1 MNEEIEKLKT
11 PVKKPVRYF
20 SDVRKVESEDVE
32 QIQVNNKK
40 KATSFKGEVIQVREK
55 EKFYAKSK
63 WNNKRPENVKQYG
76 QNKRKKSLVKI
87 EVDPYAKDRHSRGG
101 KSSGEGIKTAHFKE
115 KFQRKEVYY
124 DFANEQAARA
134 EILLNE
140 EEGFIE
146 PEDGVT
152 TAEYTQQEIVANVDI
167 TAASKHFN
175 LSLDFGP
182 YRMRYTKNGRHL
194 LLGGRK
200 GHVAAFDW
208 ITKKMHC
215 EFNVMEEITDVTWLH
230 VETMFAV
237 AQKNWVHFYD
247 NQGIEV
253 HCVKAMNRIRCLD
266 FLPYHFLIVSGSDTG
281 FLSWLDVS
289 TGTLVANYPS
299 KLGPIRMMAHN
310 PYNGV
315 TCIGDSKGVVSMWS
329 PTVAKE
335 PLAKM
340 LCHSTPMTA
349 LAIDPKGTFM
359 ATSGLDRHVKIW
371 DVRTLKGP
379 LSDFVLRNPANQL
392 AISQRGLIAFGMGN
406 QCEIYRK
413 PNAVSIKAPYMRH
426 RCPDTIANMQ
436 FVPFED
442 VLGVGTGK
450 GFTSLLVPGSGEP
463 NFDALEANPYQTKS
477 QRKESEVHM
486 LLDKIPAELIK
497 LDPNV
502 ISQVDVPTLNENIEA
517 KKSLLYLKAPTVDF
531 KQRNKMKGKGGSVNA
546 FKAKRIVR
554 DQTKKQFIQSI
565 KGVRQQL
572 IDEHKVKTEDDNKS
586 VGRNALDRFKA
597 KKKK

>member
-1 MNEEIEKLKT
+1 MIFT
-11 PVKKPVRYF
+11 
-20 SDVRKVESEDVE
+20 
-32 QIQVNNKK
+32 INNRSSYLL
-40 KATSFKGEVIQVREK
+40 TFIG
-55 EKFYAKSK
+55 
-63 WNNKRPENVKQYG
+63 
-76 QNKRKKSLVKI
+76 
-87 EVDPYAKDRHSRGG
+87 GG
-101 KSSGEGIKTAHFKE
+101 KSNGQGVKTTHFKE
-115 KFQRKEVYY
+115 KLQRKEVYY

-134 EILLNE
+134 ELLLNE
-140 EEGFIE
+140 EQGFIE
-146 PEDGVT
+146 PDDGVS
-152 TAEYTQQEIVANVDI
+152 TAEYTQQEIVKNVDI
-167 TAASKHFN
+167 TAATKHFN

-208 ITKKMHC
+208 ITKKLHC
-215 EFNVMEEITDVTWLH
+215 EFNVMEDIYDVAWLH

-253 HCVKAMNRIRCLD
+253 HCVKTLDRIRCLD

-289 TGTLVANYPS
+289 TGTLVAQYPL
-299 KLGPIRMMAHN
+299 KHEPIRMMAHN

-315 TCIGDSKGVVSMWS
+315 TCTGDSRGVVSMWS
-329 PTVAKE
+329 PTVKE

-349 LAIDPKGTFM
+349 LAVDPKGTYM

-371 DVRTLKGP
+371 DIRSLKGP
-379 LSDFVLRNPANQL
+379 TCDYILRYAANEM
-392 AISQRGLIAFGMGN
+392 AISQRGLLALGMGN

-413 PNAVSIKAPYMRH
+413 PNLVSVKAPYLRH
-426 RCPDTIANMQ
+426 SCKGNIASMQ
-436 FVPFED
+436 FCPFED
-442 VLGVGTGK
+442 VLGVGTSK
-450 GFTSLLVPGSGEP
+450 EFTSLLVPGSGEP

-477 QRKESEVHM
+477 QRKESEVHA
-486 LLDKIPAELIK
+486 LLDKIPPELIK

-517 KKSLLYLKAPTVDF
+517 KKSLLVC
-531 KQRNKMKGKGGSVNA
+531 
-546 FKAKRIVR
+546 
-554 DQTKKQFIQSI
+554 
-565 KGVRQQL
+565 
-572 IDEHKVKTEDDNKS
+572 H
-586 VGRNALDRFKA
+586 
-597 KKKK
+597 